1 MMRHGYANRQQA
13 GRTAHSQT
21 EGSTMTLAGLV
32 VDETPHNMDGLLL
45 HGWDGS
51 DQVEAFISRRVMDS
65 WVYPR
70 DPYRKR
76 GSLRRAQYNALGNL
90 NLAAIERIA
99 ISKYQRGAALNRQH
113 PFVDILL
120 ADIMESDEALDTSKL
135 AREPRPPAFERIPR

>member
-1 MMRHGYANRQQA
+1 MPTTRSPTSGFGEAGPLAWEAQLCSNVMR
-13 GRTAHSQT
+13 
-21 EGSTMTLAGLV
+21 LV
-32 VDETPHNMDGLLL
+32 VGRRLED
-45 HGWDGS
+45 WRS

>member
-1 MMRHGYANRQQA
+1 
-13 GRTAHSQT
+13 
-21 EGSTMTLAGLV
+21 MTLAGLV

-65 WVYPR
+65 WVNPR

-99 ISKYQRGAALNRQH
+99 ITKYQRGAAFNRQH

-120 ADIMESDEALDTSKL
+120 ADIMESVWVLTVLWSVFT
-135 AREPRPPAFERIPR
+135 REPLLWAVSLPRGRGKIDPTKRAG